1 MLKKLFGAK
10 GVFLFAVLLMSS
22 LLAVTCSKQS
32 SEQQGTQQQSQQQ
45 MNSQQGQTATP
56 GQSAQQQPAE
66 SSQGSAEQTTPAPSQ
81 SAQKAPSSESM
92 ASNAQSQ
99 PAETQSQPAQQQEK
113 LEPIN
118 IELPKAMFVGTPTN
132 LNVPNLQKP
141 RTEPRP
147 PFMAPAGTKNVALH
161 KPVTSSDPM
170 PIIGELSMVTDNDKS
185 ASDGHYVE
193 LGPFLQHVTIDL
205 GGEYNIYAIVVWHF
219 HKQPRVYFDV
229 IAQVSDDPDF
239 IENVHT
245 VFNNDNDNS
254 AGLGV
259 GSDKNYVETNEG
271 KLIDAKGVKGRYIR
285 MYSNGNNS
293 NDLNHYIEVAVYGK
307 PAPAM

>member
-1 MLKKLFGAK
+1 MLKKLFGVRGALI
-10 GVFLFAVLLMSS
+10 VAVLLMAS
-22 LLAVTCSKQS
+22 LLAVTCSKES
-32 SEQQGTQQQSQQQ
+32 SEQQGTQQQSQQ
-45 MNSQQGQTATP
+45 MNSQQQQTATP
-56 GQSAQQQPAE
+56 GESAQQQPAE
-66 SSQGSAEQTTPAPSQ
+66 SSQGSAEQSTPAPAQSSQ
-81 SAQKAPSSESM
+81 QATGSESM
-92 ASNAQSQ
+92 ASGAQSQ
-99 PAETQSQPAQQQEK
+99 PSTTPSQPAQQQEK
-113 LEPIN
+113 MEPIK
-118 IELPKAMFVGTPTN
+118 IDLPNAMFVGTPTN
-132 LNVPNLQKP
+132 LNVENLQKP
-141 RTEPRP
+141 RNEPRP
-147 PFMAPAGTKNVALH
+147 PFMAPAGTKNVALN

-170 PIIGELSMVTDNDKS
+170 PIIGELTMVTDNDKN

-239 IENVHT
+239 IENVQT